1 MANGHGGYRQPTNA
15 APVSGP
21 GALSQRTD
29 GPMRG
34 PVPDAA
40 SAAPAGAP
48 PGSGQPAMGPDPS
61 QVIPFGAPSMKPEE
75 DIFAGMSGG
84 PGAGPN
90 VPPPSGLDP
99 QTADRMRSYLP
110 VLIFMASMP
119 EASPATKQ
127 YVRQLRGEL
136 G

>member
-1 MANGHGGYRQPTNA
+1 MAEGWGGYREPTNA

-34 PVPDAA
+34 PVPGAAAPGETSA
-40 SAAPAGAP
+40 SAAP
-48 PGSGQPAMGPDPS
+48 GPDLS
-61 QVIPFGAPSMKPEE
+61 QIVPFGAPSTRPEE
-75 DIFAGMSGG
+75 PITAGA
-84 PGAGPN
+84 PFGAGPG
-90 VPPPSGLDP
+90 PSFSQAQMDP
-99 QTADRMRSYLP
+99 KTAERLRSYLP
-110 VLIFMASMP
+110 ILILAASS
-119 EASPATKQ
+119 EDADSATKQ